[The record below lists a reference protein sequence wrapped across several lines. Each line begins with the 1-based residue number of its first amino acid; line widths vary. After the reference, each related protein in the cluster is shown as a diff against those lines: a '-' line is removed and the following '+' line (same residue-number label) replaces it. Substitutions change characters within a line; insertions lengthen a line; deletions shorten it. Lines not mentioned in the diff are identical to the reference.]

1 MWTLQHLPVNNVDMS
16 QVEESIVKQFFVSC
30 CSLLIFRR
38 RINTAFELFE
48 SITVMYRPLFFCLIQ
63 IQYKLFQIS
72 FNTEE
77 IPTCKVFLQ
86 IYFLYWF
93 IYANLRLNSSL
104 HFHFICS

>member
-63 IQYKLFQIS
+63 IQYKLFQILSTLKKFQLVKFSSRYTS
-72 FNTEE
+72 FIGLFMLT
-77 IPTCKVFLQ
+77 
-86 IYFLYWF
+86 
-93 IYANLRLNSSL
+93 
-104 HFHFICS
+104 